1 MEGHLSLNL
10 QSILFSGLVGLIL
23 CRRKNLSLRR
33 RSNAEVVVAGLQTRA
48 FSSPSSRIGESGYG
62 GAPGSPLVYEPGSCS
77 LARQHRTSPLPFSAA
92 YWNLSLNNGTAPSSA
107 ASFPSRAAFTC
118 TLPHSVHACA
128 SRYFCT

>member
-77 LARQHRTSPLPFSAA
+77 LARQHRTSPLPRGELASPLFLRTGGPHA
-92 YWNLSLNNGTAPSSA
+92 YKPIH
-107 ASFPSRAAFTC
+107 SFVLDKNSH
-118 TLPHSVHACA
+118 L
-128 SRYFCT
+128 